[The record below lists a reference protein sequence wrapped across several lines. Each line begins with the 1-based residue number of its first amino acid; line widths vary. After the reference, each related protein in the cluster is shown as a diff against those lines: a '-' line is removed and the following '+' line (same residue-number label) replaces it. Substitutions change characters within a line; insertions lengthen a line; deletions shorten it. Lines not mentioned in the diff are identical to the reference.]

1 MRLYSDPGNAPTT
14 LIASSYPK
22 IRRVNFTHLYQK
34 LQIFSKYFTL
44 TERNRPKK
52 DPSGKKRL
60 KKQLL
65 RWKRGRE
72 MVWNSIRKGRLH
84 GWRGCRYVWVDD
96 SGSVTRHHSISSPV
110 RRVEAS
116 PLPCLASEG
125 ARVVSAWPSK
135 EWPILVD
142 TSPISLE
149 NYADER
155 PNSLIRS
162 PRNTLIEPRLSNGR
176 IEWFGHESHSVSY
189 TGKGTPFSNKFFKIS
204 FHRIDSCLILRSLT
218 FNWIDVGN
226 IVFKVFC
233 KSGLRS
239 DESR

>member
-52 DPSGKKRL
+52 DPSLERNDLRSNFFVERERERWSEIQLGKADY
-60 KKQLL
+60 
-65 RWKRGRE
+65 
-72 MVWNSIRKGRLH
+72 H

-125 ARVVSAWPSK
+125 GSSGFSVAVKGMA
-135 EWPILVD
+135 D
-142 TSPISLE
+142 TRR
-149 NYADER
+149 YFADFPGKLCRREAEF
-155 PNSLIRS
+155 PH

-189 TGKGTPFSNKFFKIS
+189 TGESRNAFLEQIFQ
-204 FHRIDSCLILRSLT
+204 
-218 FNWIDVGN
+218 N
-226 IVFKVFC
+226 IVSQDRFLFNLAK
-233 KSGLRS
+233 LNI
-239 DESR
+239 

>member
-14 LIASSYPK
+14 LIASSYLK

-52 DPSGKKRL
+52 DPSLERNDLRSNFFVEREGERWSEIQLGKADY
-60 KKQLL
+60 
-65 RWKRGRE
+65 
-72 MVWNSIRKGRLH
+72 H

-125 ARVVSAWPSK
+125 GSSSFSVAVKGMADTRRYFADFPGKLCRREAEFPHPLSTQHLNRTTLVEWENRV
-135 EWPILVD
+135 I
-142 TSPISLE
+142 
-149 NYADER
+149 R
-155 PNSLIRS
+155 P
-162 PRNTLIEPRLSNGR
+162 
-176 IEWFGHESHSVSY
+176 
-189 TGKGTPFSNKFFKIS
+189 
-204 FHRIDSCLILRSLT
+204 
-218 FNWIDVGN
+218 WIA
-226 IVFKVFC
+226 
-233 KSGLRS
+233 
-239 DESR
+239 

>member
-52 DPSGKKRL
+52 DPSLERNDLRSNFFVEREGERWSEIQLGKADY
-60 KKQLL
+60 
-65 RWKRGRE
+65 
-72 MVWNSIRKGRLH
+72 H

-116 PLPCLASEG
+116 PSPVSRVKG

-189 TGKGTPFSNKFFKIS
+189 TGESRNAFLEEIFQ
-204 FHRIDSCLILRSLT
+204 
-218 FNWIDVGN
+218 N
-226 IVFKVFC
+226 IVSQDRFLFNLAK
-233 KSGLRS
+233 LNI
-239 DESR
+239 

>member
-65 RWKRGRE
+65 RWKRE
-72 MVWNSIRKGRLH
+72 RKRWSEIQLGKADYTDDAVVDTC
-84 GWRGCRYVWVDD
+84 GWTTADQSRVIIPFHPPYVEW
-96 SGSVTRHHSISSPV
+96 RPPPSPV
-110 RRVEAS
+110 SRVK
-116 PLPCLASEG
+116 G

-176 IEWFGHESHSVSY
+176 IEWFGHESHCVSY
-189 TGKGTPFSNKFFKIS
+189 TGESRNAFLEQIFQ
-204 FHRIDSCLILRSLT
+204 
-218 FNWIDVGN
+218 N
-226 IVFKVFC
+226 IVSQDRFLFNLAK
-233 KSGLRS
+233 LNI
-239 DESR
+239 

>member
-1 MRLYSDPGNAPTT
+1 MRLYWQRANNPDCLLLSQNQTRKFHAPLSKTPNFQQVFHT
-14 LIASSYPK
+14 YWKKPTKEGSIAG
-22 IRRVNFTHLYQK
+22 
-34 LQIFSKYFTL
+34 
-44 TERNRPKK
+44 E
-52 DPSGKKRL
+52 KRL

-65 RWKRGRE
+65 RWKRERE
-72 MVWNSIRKGRLH
+72 RWSEIQLGKADYH

-116 PLPCLASEG
+116 PSPVSRVKG

-189 TGKGTPFSNKFFKIS
+189 TGESRNAFLEEIFQ
-204 FHRIDSCLILRSLT
+204 
-218 FNWIDVGN
+218 N
-226 IVFKVFC
+226 IVSQDRFLFNLAK
-233 KSGLRS
+233 LNI
-239 DESR
+239 